1 MQEKAEQ
8 EERVLENE
16 NLYEKPVTLKNI
28 LKFAVPTI
36 AMTVFMSFYTMVDGL
51 FVSNLIGTDALSAIN
66 LTAPVIQLVTAIST
80 MLATGG
86 SAVIRYPLISLMKTG
101 RLELIERLFG
111 EVQIPDAVYAE
122 LFSNPG
128 FGEEAQQIKNSAFIR
143 RVFVEDDK
151 AVDLPR
157 RATGLDIGESEA
169 IILSDSCRADLL
181 LMAGISAT
189 AFSGNCLK

>member
-1 MQEKAEQ
+1 MGH
-8 EERVLENE
+8 ENV
-16 NLYEKPVTLKNI
+16 YAKPVTLGNI

-51 FVSNLIGTDALSAIN
+51 FVSNLIGTNALSAIN

>member
-1 MQEKAEQ
+1 M
-8 EERVLENE
+8 
-16 NLYEKPVTLKNI
+16 
-28 LKFAVPTI
+28 
-36 AMTVFMSFYTMVDGL
+36 
-51 FVSNLIGTDALSAIN
+51 
-66 LTAPVIQLVTAIST
+66 
-80 MLATGG
+80 
-86 SAVIRYPLISLMKTG
+86 MKTG

-122 LFSNPG
+122 LVSNPG